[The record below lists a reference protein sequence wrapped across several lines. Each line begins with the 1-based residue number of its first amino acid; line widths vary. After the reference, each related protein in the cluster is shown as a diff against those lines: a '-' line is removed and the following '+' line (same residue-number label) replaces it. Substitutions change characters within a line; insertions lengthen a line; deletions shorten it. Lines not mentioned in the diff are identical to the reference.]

1 MKQPRPLWVAMAL
14 WAFACSSNS
23 ADPARSQATCTQQAL
38 EPCEI
43 FHEDWDRCTAGW
55 GTWEGQA
62 VTTVT
67 DSVMDWTPRSIW
79 AETRTSIKTYVDGV
93 LKRSCT
99 DSGVS
104 AASSAALFTG
114 GGGTAGTLADFDD
127 AFVC

>member
-1 MKQPRPLWVAMAL
+1 
-14 WAFACSSNS
+14 
-23 ADPARSQATCTQQAL
+23 
-38 EPCEI
+38 
-43 FHEDWDRCTAGW
+43 
-55 GTWEGQA
+55 
-62 VTTVT
+62 
-67 DSVMDWTPRSIW
+67 MDWTPRSIW